1 MNGIQS
7 GERGSVGA
15 RLRAARERCELT
27 QLQAAERLH
36 IDPRIVEALD
46 GENFTALGAD
56 VFVRGHLRRYAE
68 MLGESP
74 EELIAL
80 YAEGGAQVKDP
91 DLTRIPHST
100 PRRGAAWLQEPV
112 LFAGGIFALLAVLAW
127 VLTPEGEGPRRLADA
142 TPAPATTSAAAPAPA
157 AASAPGAASAPAA
170 AEPRALTTGAVT
182 TPARVTGARMT
193 GDEVPLTAPG
203 SREQV
208 ELRFHAL
215 SWAEVSDGTGRL
227 LMQGLY
233 ARGASRTLKGTPPI
247 RVTVGNTSAVDL
259 EVNGHAVSVEELASR
274 DGTARILIDA
284 EGHASPAPPRLAH
297 GD

>member
-1 MNGIQS
+1 MSELQS
-7 GERGSVGA
+7 REPRSVGA

-36 IDPRIVEALD
+36 FDPRIIEALD

-68 MLGESP
+68 LLGESP
-74 EELIAL
+74 EELLGL
-80 YAEGGAQVKDP
+80 YAQGGAQVKDP
-91 DLTRIPHST
+91 DLTRIPHRE
-100 PRRGAAWLQEPV
+100 PRNGVAWLQEPV
-112 LFAGGIFALLAVLAW
+112 LFGFGIFALMAVLAW
-127 VLTPEGEGPRRLADA
+127 VLTPQGESTQRLADGA
-142 TPAPATTSAAAPAPA
+142 SVPA
-157 AASAPGAASAPAA
+157 AVSVSGAASAPAA
-170 AEPRALTTGAVT
+170 ASARAAPEPKAVT
-182 TPARVTGARMT
+182 TAAVTRASRVT
-193 GDEVPLTAPG
+193 GDEVPLAPPG
-203 SREQV
+203 SREQLD
-208 ELRFHAL
+208 LRFHAL

-233 ARGASRTLKGTPPI
+233 ARGASRTLRGVPPI
-247 RVTVGNTSAVDL
+247 RVTVGNTSVVDL
-259 EVNGHAVSVEELASR
+259 EVNGHAVSVEQLAGR